1 MNSRKSKE
9 NNRICTDSDGELGN
23 NIQDQDEILNF
34 ELSLEN
40 SHRVMTFTWRCEIER
55 WRIKWLQRDNQLFQV
70 YGRTAMD
77 WIDYLKSAP
86 MLDRNS
92 QEPLKNQGTF
102 KPSYVN
108 KDQSFSSIASRA
120 MYTNPN
126 HNPYSQSAL
135 EINAVAR
142 LLVELPYEDRVAAS
156 SLVLNTNDVEK
167 CLDEQ
172 SKLLRQC
179 LMNHAALQMAL
190 EDEKKLRL
198 HLEREHKGIKSNSTC
213 DDDVS
218 DDRNI
223 LSLGDLHIIKELQL
237 ANSDLQARLIAKDGL
252 IEHEQGR
259 FNALKQS
266 YLALQ
271 NKVQKENC

>member
-1 MNSRKSKE
+1 M
-9 NNRICTDSDGELGN
+9 G
-23 NIQDQDEILNF
+23 
-34 ELSLEN
+34 
-40 SHRVMTFTWRCEIER
+40 
-55 WRIKWLQRDNQLFQV
+55 
-70 YGRTAMD
+70 
-77 WIDYLKSAP
+77 
-86 MLDRNS
+86 
-92 QEPLKNQGTF
+92 NQGTF
-102 KPSYVN
+102 RPRYSHPQN
-108 KDQSFSSIASRA
+108 TFPSIAARA
-120 MYTNPN
+120 LHINPN
-126 HNPYSQSAL
+126 HNSNSQSTL
-135 EINAVAR
+135 EVNAAAR

-179 LMNHAALQMAL
+179 LMNHAALQKAL